1 MNKRKALLGTVAA
14 FLAMGAGNVA
24 MAGTNYPT
32 QLSMGY
38 SGASGGSF
46 AGKVRS
52 SGKCTSGRRVG
63 VYRSSPGSD
72 PSIGSTTTSRSG
84 SWGMVTGKPRKGDYY
99 AKVSAKSAG
108 SGIHCAGARPATT
121 HVP

>member
-38 SGASGGSF
+38 SGASGG
-46 AGKVRS
+46 V
-52 SGKCTSGRRVG
+52 TITVG
-63 VYRSSPGSD
+63 VGASGGTRPP
-72 PSIGSTTTSRSG
+72 PSHTQDHRPTSHTQDHR
-84 SWGMVTGKPRKGDYY
+84 
-99 AKVSAKSAG
+99 
-108 SGIHCAGARPATT
+108 
-121 HVP
+121 